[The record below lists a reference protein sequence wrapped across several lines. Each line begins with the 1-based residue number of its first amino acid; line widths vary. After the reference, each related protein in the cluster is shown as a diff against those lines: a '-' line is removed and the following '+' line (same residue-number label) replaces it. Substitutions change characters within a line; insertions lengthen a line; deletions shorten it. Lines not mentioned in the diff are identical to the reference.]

1 MPLLLPQ
8 ELGLVQMKYRLRPS
22 IQSAVVA
29 HVYPTNASTVVGWRL
44 RATSSAAAA
53 GAGDED
59 ENAGAAEADDDASA
73 GRQIP
78 ASVADAAQPPS

>member
-1 MPLLLPQ
+1 M
-8 ELGLVQMKYRLRPS
+8 
-22 IQSAVVA
+22 A

-59 ENAGAAEADDDASA
+59 AGAAEADDDASA
-73 GRQIP
+73 AENSHKQTEEWCL
-78 ASVADAAQPPS
+78 SESEKKDAADRKDGK